1 MLNYENY
8 SWLIA
13 LHGCICAIFAF
24 VIYLCNIASFFVH
37 ICIWILFVQYCVFF
51 KSAANWSSIK
61 REPHCIIA
69 AGLDFLKASQIWSL
83 SFPPHQQIKFQV
95 SNIVDIYCLKSFQ
108 TWFLSFSQPP
118 NILYKYFALQY
129 RSFFPLFCFFYKNF
143 WFSCCFP
150 EKRKSW
156 RWNKT
161 FKVGLLQACSGTNW
175 ITIKTKLYPFSPK
188 KDLFCARGE
197 GIYVKY
203 LANGSGGALKHLF

>member
-1 MLNYENY
+1 M
-8 SWLIA
+8 
-13 LHGCICAIFAF
+13 F
-24 VIYLCNIASFFVH
+24 VFVQYCVVFVC

-95 SNIVDIYCLKSFQ
+95 SDIVDI
-108 TWFLSFSQPP
+108 LSQKLP
-118 NILYKYFALQY
+118 NMIPFFFPTPKYFALQY
-129 RSFFPLFCFFYKNF
+129 RSFFPLFCFLYKNF

-175 ITIKTKLYPFSPK
+175 ITIKTKLYPFSQK
-188 KDLFCARGE
+188 KTYFVPGE
-197 GIYVKY
+197 GINVKY
-203 LANGSGGALKHLF
+203 VANGSGGGVVTRPKALKLLC